1 MGIQI
6 NGNTDTISAIDGGLT
21 VSGASLG
28 SASASSLNIS
38 GIVTASSF
46 SGPLT
51 GNVTG
56 NVNSTG
62 VSTFSGGLLVGTGAS
77 ISSPETNVLT
87 LGTNN
92 TESVRINSSGHFIM
106 PAGSFDLMVGDSTNS
121 NAGTQTI
128 SVGSTASGSSGG
140 IQLWANPTNGNSW
153 IQFGDNSASASQY
166 RGWVNYQHAD
176 DNLNFGTAGT
186 EKLRIDSSGRVTMPY
201 QPGFKISVGNR
212 TATGSGRILST
223 DAGDTFSSN
232 RDCFN
237 TGNHFTTS
245 NGRFTAPVA
254 GRYMFIFSF
263 MRNVAN
269 GSDINVKFQKNT
281 ASGESQTM
289 YGRIYAGAYTSNYQ
303 QSIGVTITQL
313 SVNDYVN
320 LFIAGNTSIYD
331 DDTFFAGH
339 LLG

>member
-6 NGNTDTISAIDGGLT
+6 NGQTDIISATDGALN
-21 VSGASLG
+21 VSGADLG

-38 GIVTASSF
+38 GIVTASGF
-46 SGPLT
+46 SGNLT
-51 GNVTG
+51 GSI
-56 NVNSTG
+56 NSSG

-77 ISSPETNVLT
+77 ISSPATNVLT

-186 EKLRIDSSGRVTMPY
+186 ERLRIDSSGRVTTPY
-201 QPGFKISVGNR
+201 QPRFFAKCNTSSYSTTSPIQFTSVDVNI
-212 TATGSGRILST
+212 GSGYDNST
-223 DAGDTFSSN
+223 Y
-232 RDCFN
+232 
-237 TGNHFTTS
+237 
-245 NGRFTAPVA
+245 RFTAPIA
-254 GRYMFIFSF
+254 GTYYFVST
-263 MRNVAN
+263 AY
-269 GSDINVKFQKNT
+269 IN
-281 ASGESQTM
+281 
-289 YGRIYAGAYTSNYQ
+289 
-303 QSIGVTITQL
+303 
-313 SVNDYVN
+313 
-320 LFIAGNTSIYD
+320 AGNTVNDGGYIRFRINGNGAQYAYAGSGSSTSPNGHITVTLTKIITLSAND
-331 DDTFFAGH
+331 WVDVTFISYVNGSYYAGPSETTFGGY
-339 LLG
+339 LMG

>member
-6 NGNTDTISAIDGGLT
+6 NGNTDTISAVDGGLT

-38 GIVTASSF
+38 GIVTASGF
-46 SGPLT
+46 S

-56 NVNSTG
+56 NVNATG
-62 VSTFSGGLLVGTGAS
+62 LSTFSGGLLVGTGAS
-77 ISSPETNVLT
+77 ISSPASNVLT

-92 TESVRINSSGHFIM
+92 TESVRVDSSGNIGINTSTF
-106 PAGSFDLMVGDSTNS
+106 PANGTNLKVSNGTISRILLDKTGTNS
-121 NAGTQTI
+121 RSFSIGNGGTYLN
-128 SVGSTASGSSGG
+128 VYDETAD
-140 IQLWANPTNGNSW
+140 AE
-153 IQFGDNSASASQY
+153 
-166 RGWVNYQHAD
+166 R
-176 DNLNFGTAGT
+176 
-186 EKLRIDSSGRVTMPY
+186 LRIDSSGRVTMPY

-263 MRNVAN
+263 MRNAAN
-269 GSDINVKFQKNT
+269 GSDINVRFQKNT
-281 ASGESQTM
+281 ASGESQNM

-320 LFIAGNTSIYD
+320 LFIAANTSIYD

>member
-1 MGIQI
+1 MTSRIIVNNIQSDTGISTI
-6 NGNTDTISAIDGGLT
+6 TISSPIALSGG
-21 VSGASLG
+21 
-28 SASASSLNIS
+28 
-38 GIVTASSF
+38 
-46 SGPLT
+46 
-51 GNVTG
+51 VTG
-56 NVNSTG
+56 
-62 VSTFSGGLLVGTGAS
+62 GGFAVGTGAS
-77 ISSPETNVLT
+77 ISSPATNVLT
-87 LGTNN
+87 VSTNN
-92 TESVRINSSGHFIM
+92 VERVRISA
-106 PAGSFDLMVGDSTNS
+106 AGRFGFN
-121 NAGTQTI
+121 TI
-128 SVGSTASGSSGG
+128 SPQSLIDIGAG
-140 IQLWANPTNGNSW
+140 
-153 IQFGDNSASASQY
+153 SASAPTYKGTIRIQPNDAQAINSNGGIEFLSSTYSNGYGY
-166 RGWVNYQHAD
+166 RISNPD
-176 DNLNFGTAGT
+176 LTAGQTPLIIESRSDSITWT
-186 EKLRIDSSGRVTMPY
+186 ERVRIDSSGRVTMPY

-269 GSDINVKFQKNT
+269 GSDINVRFQKNT

-289 YGRIYAGAYTSNYQ
+289 YGRIFAGAYTSNYQ

-320 LFIAGNTSIYD
+320 LFIGANTSIYD